1 MGLDTSFS
9 RGMPTG
15 LYVSAA
21 APAGQKATKPTPVTI
36 TVGTGVS
43 AGVTTVSLSSSANV
57 TLEENQILVFNA
69 GDPDEVALIVT
80 AQTAVTGTPGAVP
93 VDAVDGVAGDGIPG
107 DLASSDTATWDQMY
121 RVLGTE
127 TSDFNVTE
135 GTQELS
141 SVTYDSG
148 QNMSWDEQEITSRG
162 WNIPRG
168 GRFKPNDPAYKA
180 VRACGLSKRE
190 VWVKRILADEDG
202 AAAQIEQ
209 GRATVTGFSNTA
221 PASGIVDANW
231 TFQGQGEPEVTDA
244 P

>member
-1 MGLDTSFS
+1 MGLETSFS

-21 APAGQKATKPTPVTI
+21 APAGQKATKPTAVTL

-43 AGVTTVSLSSSANV
+43 AGATSLSLSSSADV
-57 TLEENQILVFNA
+57 TLVKNQILIFNA
-69 GDPDEVALIVT
+69 ASTPVPVLVT
-80 AQTAVTGTPGAVP
+80 ADTAVTSTPGAVP
-93 VDAVDGVAGDGIPG
+93 VDAVDGLAGDGIPD
-107 DLASSDTATWDQMY
+107 DLSSSDTATWDRMY